1 MNKFALSSLLKR
13 GTKTWHSEGQYGDYK
28 STIDLVLAS
37 DNLAD
42 LMTNYFGARKQ
53 RSAEGTDRIRKFRRY
68 HRSPLYHV
76 ADALK
81 HVDLETLEIINP
93 FTLAPYDERVQINV
107 NRQDEPQTEAGGLM
121 QIAVSSSARNE
132 LVGFGVAIEKQPPR
146 NRKLKFKTFSVTLGA
161 RAEQNPFSTELAA
174 IAHMLKIV
182 VGIKDYKITLLTSNK
197 AAAFTLR
204 NPRRQSGQEFV
215 CQMYKLISRMRR
227 NGNSIKFHWIPT
239 TADNKLLGL
248 AKEQARTAI

>member
-1 MNKFALSSLLKR
+1 MWTDIHTLP
-13 GTKTWHSEGQYGDYK
+13 KTNP
-28 STIDLVLAS
+28 L
-37 DNLAD
+37 
-42 LMTNYFGARKQ
+42 R
-53 RSAEGTDRIRKFRRY
+53 RGTDRIRKFRRY

-107 NRQDEPQTEAGGLM
+107 NRQDEPQTKAGGLM